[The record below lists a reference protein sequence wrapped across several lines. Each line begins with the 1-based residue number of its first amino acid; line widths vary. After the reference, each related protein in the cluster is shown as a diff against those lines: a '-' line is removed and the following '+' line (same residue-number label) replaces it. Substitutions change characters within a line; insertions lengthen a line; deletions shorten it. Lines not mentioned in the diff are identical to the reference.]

1 MFNKFQKLKKKF
13 NKQKKNGIDITVF
26 HFKTLYNPIFKTFIA
41 LHNIMKTEI
50 SLQMPLTCYVHAG
63 CACRKK
69 RQQMSEFDVRH
80 SDRYD
85 SQSEQQIDKKS
96 GTMLILVHSESPTK
110 RFIDQKCL

>member
-1 MFNKFQKLKKKF
+1 M
-13 NKQKKNGIDITVF
+13 DITVF